1 MNSDPSLH
9 QSWWLATLGHILH
22 WARLGEREGGT
33 GEVLDHNGHLHT
45 YDSEDT
51 ARAMLMDAGF
61 VEFDGLDE
69 DDALERGF
77 SLDEIAPP
85 RADSDEEL
93 VGQMTM
99 NLGRRA

>member
-33 GEVLDHNGHLHT
+33 GEVLDHNGQLHT

-93 VGQMTM
+93 VGQMTV

>member
-1 MNSDPSLH
+1 MNDTYSLH
-9 QSWWLATLGHILH
+9 RSWWLATLGHVLH
-22 WARLGEREGGT
+22 WARLSELEGGT
-33 GEVLDHNGHLHT
+33 GEVLDHNGAVHN

-93 VGQMTM
+93 VGQMTV